1 MKPEIKPRAKAFW
14 GIGLAFLV
22 LAGALG
28 AAFVL
33 PFGQL
38 KLFFDLFSR
47 RGHLESFTPESYAR
61 LASFLPLLGFTLLA
75 LALLAVIFR
84 AATLGWAQRLLDT
97 IGFQLEA
104 TGNDFRDLWRL
115 AHARRPSWVTL
126 AAVLGLTLAALAVRW
141 VFINKP
147 FGYDEAYTFE
157 AFAVR
162 PFFYVVTDYSL
173 PNNHILHT
181 ILVRISYLLFGMA
194 PWSVRLAALVSGVL
208 MTPATYLL
216 ARMLYD
222 RSVAFVSTA
231 LVAVAPLLISYST
244 DGRGYTLISLITLL
258 IFALGVFVK
267 RRKNRFAWLLLAVL
281 SALGFYTIPIFLYPY
296 GIIMLWLFLSF
307 LAGDRGAGYTTFWSG
322 LRYLVVSGVTTV
334 ILTVLLYLPVIV
346 YSGLSSLIGNSFVSP
361 LTWGDFAQT
370 LPVRLAETWQSWIL
384 DVPVI
389 GVVVL
394 VAGVGLSLIF
404 YRRISRD
411 RIPLQVA
418 AVLWIVITL
427 LIQRPNPWARIWT
440 YIFAPLMIWASAGIL
455 AVLKMVSADS
465 LWKLLGRVSRN
476 QKSNIES
483 WAAAILVML
492 VLAFG
497 ASYGARFVREYT
509 QPKEIEQSAI
519 YLSGLVKE
527 DDIIAI
533 MYPMDVPFWY
543 YARLHG
549 LPQKYFLDYGG
560 RPYDHVYVMVNL
572 GFEETAQSVLAER
585 KKDGANCDLA
595 SLRKIESFGYTDIF
609 ECNRN

>member
-1 MKPEIKPRAKAFW
+1 MKPEIKARAKAFW
-14 GIGLAFLV
+14 GIGLAFLL

-38 KLFFDLFSR
+38 KPFFDLFSR
-47 RGHLESFTPESYAR
+47 RGHLDSFTPASYAR
-61 LASFLPLLGFTLLA
+61 LASFLPFLGFTLLA
-75 LALLAVIFR
+75 LALLAVVFR
-84 AATLGWAQRLLDT
+84 AATLRWTQRLLDYA
-97 IGFQLEA
+97 GFQLKS
-104 TGNDFRDLWRL
+104 TGNDFREVLRL
-115 AHARRPSWVTL
+115 ARARRPAWVTL
-126 AAVLGLTLAALAVRW
+126 AAVLGLTLAALAFRW

-173 PNNHILHT
+173 PNNHIFHT

-208 MTPATYLL
+208 MAPATYLL

-222 RSVAFVSTA
+222 RRVAFISIA
-231 LVAVAPLLISYST
+231 LVAVAPVLISYST

-258 IFALGVFVK
+258 IFALGVFVR
-267 RRKNRFAWLLLAVL
+267 RRKNRFGWLLFAVL

-296 GIIMLWLFLSF
+296 GIIMLWLCLSF
-307 LAGDRGAGYTTFWSG
+307 LAGDRGAGYTSFWSG
-322 LRYLVVSGVTTV
+322 LRYLVVSGVITV
-334 ILTVLLYLPVIV
+334 VLTVLLYLPVIV
-346 YSGLSSLIGNSFVSP
+346 YSGLTSLIGNSFVSP
-361 LTWGDFAQT
+361 LSWGDFAQT

-384 DVPVI
+384 DVPAI
-389 GVVVL
+389 GVGFLIAGVVL
-394 VAGVGLSLIF
+394 SLVF
-404 YRRISRD
+404 YRLISRD
-411 RIPLQVA
+411 RIPLQAA
-418 AVLWIVITL
+418 AVLWIVVTL
-427 LIQRPNPWARIWT
+427 LVQRPNPWARIWT
-440 YIFAPLMIWASAGIL
+440 YIFAPLMIWASAGIM
-455 AVLKMVSADS
+455 AVSQILTGDS
-465 LWKLLGRVSRN
+465 VRKFFGRAGLI
-476 QKSNIES
+476 QKSSIES
-483 WAAAILVML
+483 WAAAVVTVL

-509 QPKEIEQSAI
+509 QPKEIEQTAI
-519 YLSGLVKE
+519 FLSGLVKE
-527 DDIIAI
+527 NDIIAI

-549 LPQKYFLDYGG
+549 LPQKYFLDYAG

-585 KKDGANCDLA
+585 QKDGATCDLA
-595 SLRKIESFGYTDIF
+595 SLHRIQSFGYTDIY